1 MADED
6 ELKEGDVDAQA
17 DGVDESPEQEGAS
30 DEVLTESEIDAL
42 MESVDESAAG
52 NPDADDGEYRRF
64 DFAAREQSLLREFT
78 ALTPLMERQAE
89 LLGVA
94 LDKAFS
100 IEFAV
105 RSEAPVLLSVAD
117 VLAALDRAVAVT
129 TTTLSPLPGPAF
141 VVSPAAL
148 LFFVTN
154 AYFGGGNAATQNTRE
169 TLTPTEIRIAERIA
183 EQQINCLVGAW
194 QDKLAMEGGD
204 LATLGVADRI
214 EMLPRGDILLKLT
227 FTLAV
232 GDFEGRAHVLI
243 PFSEL
248 EPYRARFAPPRS
260 KDDVEAGSNWEPYLR
275 RELPGIDLELAGVL
289 DTRSIALADL
299 LELRAGTVL
308 PLAPPEVV
316 RLQADGVTLGE
327 GRYGTFE
334 GMKAVQ
340 LARLGNLDR
349 D

>member
-1 MADED
+1 MASED
-6 ELKEGDVDAQA
+6 ELKEGDDSTLA
-17 DGVDESPEQEGAS
+17 DGVDVPTAKAGAS
-30 DEVLTESEIDAL
+30 DPVLTEGEIDAL
-42 MESVDESAAG
+42 MESVDDRAAG
-52 NPDADDGEYRRF
+52 NSGADDGQYRRF

-78 ALTPLMERQAE
+78 ALTSLMERQAE
-89 LLGVA
+89 MLGDA

-129 TTTLSPLPGPAF
+129 TTTLSPLPGPVF
-141 VVSPAAL
+141 VVSPASL
-148 LFFVTN
+148 LSFVTN
-154 AYFGGGNAATQNTRE
+154 AYFGGGNAAAQATRE
-169 TLTPTEIRIAERIA
+169 SLTPTELRIAERIA
-183 EQQINCLVGAW
+183 EQQLTCLVEAW
-194 QDKLAMEGGD
+194 QDKLALESGE

-214 EMLPRGDILLKLT
+214 EMLPRSDVLLKLT
-227 FTLAV
+227 FTLSV
-232 GDFEGRAHVLI
+232 GEFEGRGHVLI

-260 KDDVEAGSNWEPYLR
+260 KDETDKGSGWEPYLR
-275 RELPGIDLELAGVL
+275 RELPGIDLEFAAVL
-289 DTRSIALADL
+289 DTRSISLADL
-299 LELRAGTVL
+299 LELRPGAVL
-308 PLAPPEVV
+308 PLAPPEEV
-316 RLQADGVTLGE
+316 RLLVDGVTLAE

-340 LARLGNLDR
+340 LTRLGNLDH